1 MDEWREQTGLYPLQ
15 QNTTQQEQ
23 RTVQTCDVDES
34 QTNHAVKE
42 RDKKES
48 SYYMIP
54 FVQV

>member
-1 MDEWREQTGLYPLQ
+1 MERQIGLYPIQ

-42 RDKKES
+42 ERQKRVHT
-48 SYYMIP
+48 I
-54 FVQV
+54 